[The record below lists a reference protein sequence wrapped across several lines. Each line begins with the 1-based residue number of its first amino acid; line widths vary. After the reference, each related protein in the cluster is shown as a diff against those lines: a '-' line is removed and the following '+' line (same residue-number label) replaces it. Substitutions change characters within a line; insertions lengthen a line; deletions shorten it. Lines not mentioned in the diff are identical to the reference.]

1 MSDKDLMNELDPR
14 NACQLEDVA
23 AYLDGELSGDALVR
37 FEDHL
42 KSCAHCDNDLRKQR
56 QLLCTLES
64 AFSDSRAFDLPNNFT
79 RVVTAR
85 AENDLSGV
93 RNRREGRRALQL
105 CAALALVSF
114 ALLGAATRVVVWDPL
129 RTFFRVTRALLDLV
143 WQATSEAISTALV
156 LLRVIGQAI
165 FPAKNGLGVFLTIV
179 FLSSL
184 SFLLFL
190 IAKYHRA
197 EIVE

>member
-1 MSDKDLMNELDPR
+1 MNEFDPR

-23 AYLDGELSGDALVR
+23 AYLDGELSGDALIC

-42 KSCAHCDNDLRKQR
+42 KSCAHCDGELREQR

-129 RTFFRVTRALLDLV
+129 RSFFRVTRALLDLA
-143 WQATSEAISTALV
+143 WQTTSEALSTALV

-165 FPAKNGLGVFLTIV
+165 FPAKNGLGVFLSLV
-179 FLSSL
+179 FLVSV

-190 IAKYHRA
+190 ITKYHRA

>member
-1 MSDKDLMNELDPR
+1 MNEIDSR
-14 NACQLEDVA
+14 DACQLEDVA
-23 AYLDGELSGDALVR
+23 AYLDGELSGAALLR

-42 KSCAHCDNDLRKQR
+42 KSCTDCDSELREQR

-129 RTFFRVTRALLDLV
+129 RTFFRVTRALLDLA
-143 WQATSEAISTALV
+143 WQATSESISNALV

-165 FPAKNGLGVFLTIV
+165 FAAKNGLGLFLALL
-179 FLSSL
+179 FLGSI